1 MPTATIDV
9 KQILRN
15 SPLFAGLDEATL
27 IHIAQKFQVVSFRQG
42 DTIFSEGDV
51 GDTFYVVHEGH
62 VALSKKIG
70 LWEREMRR
78 LSAGDYFGE
87 MALITQAKRSATVR
101 TLSPTVCACMDED
114 GFNDLM
120 ETDARFAQRMLKLLT
135 ERLRQMDE
143 NTSREMVS
151 AYQALSFSL
160 AKLADSRDPETGG
173 HLYRVRAYCELLAQL
188 LADHPKYRDVIT
200 DNFIENIYLV
210 SPLHDIGKVAIPD
223 GVLMKQ
229 GKLTDAEFQIMAT
242 HATLGA
248 QALDTVLEYC
258 DNEIFQMAKRIILC
272 HHECFDGSGY
282 PRGLQGEEIPV
293 EARIMALA
301 DNYDALLSER
311 VYKRAFEYDETKA
324 EIKKYSGTRFDPNM
338 AEVMVAHIDR
348 FEAVHRQFAEEAP
361 EL

>member
-1 MPTATIDV
+1 MPTTSADV
-9 KQILRN
+9 KQILRS

-27 IHIAQKFQVVSFRQG
+27 IHIAQKFQAVSFRTGEVIFREGDAG
-42 DTIFSEGDV
+42 DTLYVIYEG
-51 GDTFYVVHEGH
+51 G

-78 LSAGDYFGE
+78 LGPGEYFGE
-87 MALITQAKRSATVR
+87 MALITHAKRGATVR
-101 TLSPTVCACMDED
+101 ALTPVVCARMNEN

-120 ETDARFAQRMLKLLT
+120 DTDARFAQRMLKLVT
-135 ERLRQMDE
+135 EQLRQVDE
-143 NTSREMVS
+143 TTSREMVS

-188 LADHPKYRDVIT
+188 LSTHPKFLDVIT

-229 GKLTDAEFQIMAT
+229 GKLTAAEFEIMAT

-258 DNEIFQMAKRIILC
+258 DNDIFQMAKRIILC
-272 HHECFDGSGY
+272 HHENYDGTGY

-324 EIKKYSGTRFDPNM
+324 EIKKYSGTRFDPDM
-338 AEVMVAHIDR
+338 AEVLVAHIDR
-348 FEAVHRQFAEEAP
+348 FEEVHRQFAEQAP